1 MFTTVYF
8 ELSLGHTNGGILG
21 LGGIPCF
28 VLSLRVTLTFTVG
41 FLLLQGYKQCLEP
54 TICVGS
60 RTYSVF
66 CWDIYCFVLMHD
78 VRHII

>member
-28 VLSLRVTLTFTVG
+28 VLNLRVTWTFTVG
-41 FLLLQGYKQCLEP
+41 FLLLQGYKQCLEH
-54 TICVGS
+54 TICVGAQTCTLCS
-60 RTYSVF
+60 AG
-66 CWDIYCFVLMHD
+66 IYTVLC
-78 VRHII
+78 

>member
-28 VLSLRVTLTFTVG
+28 VSSLRVTWTFTVG

-60 RTYSVF
+60 QTCTLCSAG
-66 CWDIYCFVLMHD
+66 IYTVLC
-78 VRHII
+78 